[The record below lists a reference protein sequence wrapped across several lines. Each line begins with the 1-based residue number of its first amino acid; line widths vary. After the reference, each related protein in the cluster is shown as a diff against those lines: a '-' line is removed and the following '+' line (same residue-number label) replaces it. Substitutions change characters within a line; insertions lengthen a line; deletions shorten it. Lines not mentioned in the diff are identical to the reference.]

1 MSIIYEA
8 YNNLFTTKQRDNES
22 LQEYTRRFKTA
33 TEVLETHTGGPIIL
47 EKLINKNMTDI
58 KGLTDKEMMTRQVSD
73 GFLAYLYLEQADKG
87 KYGSILQG
95 LTTQLS
101 LGNDQFPKTMIEA
114 NSVLSNHR
122 FDQNKNFYN
131 NKKPTTNHRST
142 SGIESEIT

>member
-114 NSVLSNHR
+114 QYLAIIVLIKIR
-122 FDQNKNFYN
+122 IFIIIKNRPQIIN
-131 NKKPTTNHRST
+131 QHQEMKVR
-142 SGIESEIT
+142 